1 MVVARMQGFRA
12 VGWPHDRCA
21 EFGFANLTHRICRDT
36 FRCKPGQSG
45 ADVIAERTAVSEQ
58 KKTDKSRNFVTALAR
73 GLEILRA
80 FEPGHTMLGNQ
91 ELAERTGLPR
101 PTISRLTYTLTE
113 LGYLSYNPRLAKYS
127 PAAGV
132 LALGYACLASFGIR
146 QVARPLME
154 ELAQELDIS
163 VALGT
168 RDRLQMIY
176 LEHYQ
181 GQGSLTIRLD
191 VGSRIPLATTAMG
204 RALLVVVSEEER
216 AYLME
221 RMQRHFGK
229 DWDEVKEGI
238 EAAVTEYRNRGY
250 VSSRGDWSHDVNA
263 VGVPLVLPDSTVV
276 AFNCGGP
283 SFLLNQRRL
292 DEELGP
298 KLRHMVSNV
307 SNLLSRV

>member
-1 MVVARMQGFRA
+1 M
-12 VGWPHDRCA
+12 
-21 EFGFANLTHRICRDT
+21 
-36 FRCKPGQSG
+36 
-45 ADVIAERTAVSEQ
+45 SEA
-58 KKTDKSRNFVTALAR
+58 KKTEKNRNFVTALAR

-113 LGYLSYNPRLAKYS
+113 LGYLSYNARLGKYQ

-132 LALGYACLASFGIR
+132 LALGYACLASFGVR
-146 QVARPLME
+146 QVARPLMQ
-154 ELAQELDIS
+154 ELARDLDVA

-176 LEHYQ
+176 LENCQ
-181 GQGSLTIRLD
+181 GQGALTLRLD

-204 RALLVVVSEEER
+204 RALLAAVPDEER
-216 AYLME
+216 SYLLDRLRRHHKDDWE
-221 RMQRHFGK
+221 RVR
-229 DWDEVKEGI
+229 EGI
-238 EAAVTEYRNRGY
+238 EKAVEDYRMQGY
-250 VSSRGDWSHDVNA
+250 VSSRGDWSHDVNS

-283 SFLLNQRRL
+283 SFLLSQQRL

-298 KLRHMVSNV
+298 RLRTMVSDVRNILAHV
-307 SNLLSRV
+307 

>member
-1 MVVARMQGFRA
+1 MSRGAVVN
-12 VGWPHDRCA
+12 
-21 EFGFANLTHRICRDT
+21 ETT
-36 FRCKPGQSG
+36 
-45 ADVIAERTAVSEQ
+45 
-58 KKTDKSRNFVTALAR
+58 KKTEKKNRNFVTALAR

-113 LGYLSYNPRLAKYS
+113 LGYLTYNPRLAKYS

-146 QVARPLME
+146 QVAKPLME

-176 LEHYQ
+176 LENCQ
-181 GQGSLTIRLD
+181 GQGALTLRLD

-204 RALLVVVSEEER
+204 RALLAVVPDVER

-221 RMQRHFGK
+221 RMQRHYK
-229 DWDEVKEGI
+229 DKWPEVKAGI
-238 EAAVTEYRNRGY
+238 EAAVEEYRTRGY
-250 VSSRGDWSHDVNA
+250 ISSRGDWSPDVNA

-283 SFLLNQRRL
+283 SFLLDQQRL

-298 KLRHMVSNV
+298 KLRQMVNNV
-307 SNLLSRV
+307 RNILSRM

>member
-1 MVVARMQGFRA
+1 MS
-12 VGWPHDRCA
+12 
-21 EFGFANLTHRICRDT
+21 DT
-36 FRCKPGQSG
+36 
-45 ADVIAERTAVSEQ
+45 

-73 GLEILRA
+73 GLDILRA
-80 FEPGHTMLGNQ
+80 FEPGYTLLGNQ

-113 LGYLSYNPRLAKYS
+113 LGYLSYNARLAKYS

-132 LALGYACLASFGIR
+132 LSLGYACLASFGVR
-146 QVARPLME
+146 QVARPMMQ

-176 LEHYQ
+176 LENCQ
-181 GQGSLTIRLD
+181 GQGALTIRLD
-191 VGSRIPLATTAMG
+191 IGSRIPLATTAMG
-204 RALLVVVSEEER
+204 RALLAVVPEVER
-216 AYLME
+216 AYLLD
-221 RMQRHFGK
+221 RMRRHFGAE
-229 DWDEVKEGI
+229 WDEVKAGI
-238 EAAVTEYRNRGY
+238 EAAVEEYSLRGY

-283 SFLLNQRRL
+283 SFLLNQQRL

-298 KLRHMVSNV
+298 RLRSMVHSV
-307 SNLLSRV
+307 SRILSRV

>member
-1 MVVARMQGFRA
+1 MS
-12 VGWPHDRCA
+12 D
-21 EFGFANLTHRICRDT
+21 
-36 FRCKPGQSG
+36 
-45 ADVIAERTAVSEQ
+45 Q

-73 GLEILRA
+73 GLDILRA

-113 LGYLSYNPRLAKYS
+113 LGYLSYNQRLAKYS

-146 QVARPLME
+146 QVARPYME

-176 LEHYQ
+176 LENCQ
-181 GQGSLTIRLD
+181 GQGALTIRLD

-204 RALLVVVSEEER
+204 RALLAVVSEEER
-216 AYLME
+216 SYLLE
-221 RMQRHFGK
+221 RMQRRYGER
-229 DWDEVKEGI
+229 WDGMQAGI
-238 EAAVTEYRNRGY
+238 EAAVEEYQTRGY
-250 VSSRGDWSHDVNA
+250 VSSRGDWSPDVNA

-283 SFLLNQRRL
+283 SFLLNQHRL

-298 KLRHMVSNV
+298 KLRQMAGNV
-307 SNLLSRV
+307 RNALSRV